1 MHRLLPIL
9 SRLARLAFWPATLFA
24 LVMAILPQPPHIA
37 AVDLGDKVQHMLA
50 FFTLTFLAGA
60 GWPRLPLLRAA
71 AWLALF
77 GAGIEV
83 VQAVPALHRDSDWRD
98 WVADAVAIGA
108 ALVPVLAFRAR
119 IEPIAE
125 AGADSAQ
132 A

>member
-60 GWPRLPLLRAA
+60 GWPRMPLVRAVL
-71 AWLALF
+71 WLALL

-98 WVADAVAIGA
+98 W
-108 ALVPVLAFRAR
+108 L
-119 IEPIAE
+119 
-125 AGADSAQ
+125 ADSAAIVAALLPVIGFRQWLEAARAKAAGSGQ